1 MELNEKEL
9 NQDIQNDISMNINED
24 VQLENIE
31 EKQHKFLETTLGKTI
46 NTAFD
51 IGLRTIM
58 PDIIEDE
65 IIDIK
70 NTMINEGLKEGLNS
84 GIKSA
89 INLGK
94 SAIGIITGKFDNIS
108 QAYNAV
114 KSGGVIETTSKVID
128 NVIKSANKNG
138 LIKDGTAKIIK
149 KGKNVIKECIEDN
162 VEKTFMEQVDGIEK
176 VGKYISNW
184 DSYLQK
190 NDLSGMNREYT
201 KIKNKLESLMPIEE
215 TLKQAR
221 QIENVQT
228 LIKNKGN
235 NLENISKEELEL
247 AKKL

>member
-1 MELNEKEL
+1 MELVEN
-9 NQDIQNDISMNINED
+9 NINED
-24 VQLENIE
+24 IKNDLEIKEGVELENIE
-31 EKQHKFLETTLGKTI
+31 EKQNKFLESKLGKTI
-46 NTAFD
+46 NTAVD
-51 IGLRTIM
+51 IGLRTIL

-70 NTMINEGLKEGLNS
+70 NIMINEGFKEGINS

-94 SAIGIITGKFDNIS
+94 SAVGIVTGKFESVS

-114 KSGGVIETTSKVID
+114 KNGGVIDTTSKVID

-138 LIKDGTAKIIK
+138 LIKDGTAKMIK

-162 VEKTFMEQVDGIEK
+162 VEKTFLEQVDGVEK

-184 DSYLQK
+184 NGYLQK
-190 NDLSGMNREYT
+190 NDLNGMNREFK
-201 KIKNKLESLMPIEE
+201 KIKNKLENLIPIEE

-235 NLENISKEELEL
+235 SLENISKEELEL
-247 AKKL
+247 AKIL